1 LHRSPHHDPES
12 DPPLSHDPESDP
24 PLSHDPE
31 SDPPLSHDP
40 ESDPPLSHDPESH
53 ELPLS
58 EDPPLS
64 HELEPPLLYPPPPE
78 LVDRIGNPPSR
89 QQPITLKISPIASQ
103 TRKLLKPFMIASL
116 AWSGLSSPTHWAGR
130 KACRYTDNFTS
141 SAETIERSPT
151 QSTSEPVKAGYRK

>member
-1 LHRSPHHDPES
+1 MRTLTAEGRAPAPRRGLRCGLISLSDKKAEGHKQTDAAPAKEECAYCLHRSPHHDPES

-40 ESDPPLSHDPESH
+40 ESDPPLSHEPESH

-89 QQPITLKISPIASQ
+89 QQPNTLKINPIASQ
-103 TRKLLKPFMIASL
+103 MRKLIKPFMIASL
-116 AWSGLSSPTHWAGR
+116 A
-130 KACRYTDNFTS
+130 
-141 SAETIERSPT
+141 
-151 QSTSEPVKAGYRK
+151 